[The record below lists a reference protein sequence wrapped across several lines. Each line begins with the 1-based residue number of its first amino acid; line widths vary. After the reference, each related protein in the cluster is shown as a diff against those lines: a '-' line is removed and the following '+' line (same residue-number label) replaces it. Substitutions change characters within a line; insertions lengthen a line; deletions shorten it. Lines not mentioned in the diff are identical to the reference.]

1 MCKRPVFS
9 CVYVC
14 TKKLNLKKMIANHI
28 SLFSADFIPPLCHI
42 FESSVYF
49 LGRKTRNKILYP
61 MMLLALRSPHL
72 EGPVIFGHLRSSLSL
87 FHPSAAGAPTPFLA
101 QSRRS
106 TDSSC
111 IRSLLWML
119 ETVEHLNLLSWF
131 ILLIIFM
138 RSLASLEVR
147 FFGRSSPGLRN
158 SQGRRFAGGLSGGD
172 RAEPPTW

>member
-1 MCKRPVFS
+1 MYKRPVFS
-9 CVYVC
+9 CIYVC
-14 TKKLNLKKMIANHI
+14 PNKLDLKKKIIANHI

-49 LGRKTRNKILYP
+49 LGHKTGNKILYP

-87 FHPSAAGAPTPFLA
+87 VHPSAAGAPTPFLA

-111 IRSLLWML
+111 IR
-119 ETVEHLNLLSWF
+119 
-131 ILLIIFM
+131 
-138 RSLASLEVR
+138 
-147 FFGRSSPGLRN
+147 GLRKRA
-158 SQGRRFAGGLSGGD
+158 SRVVRRAVRKTQLPARPRRWQGADTVVWRPAWFPVGATHTMAAKPLIKAGG
-172 RAEPPTW
+172 